1 MAEPMDG
8 EALSHAQRISVVGML
23 DLTTTRLVEIL
34 ATPTEHWLS
43 EDVWYA
49 VTASRSM
56 IEDTPDHTLAA
67 HLGLSA
73 SQLADLL
80 YQAGMEGQG
89 RGASSWMKILNAK
102 RASGDP
108 IQMTFTTTC
117 DKHRHKCKWIA
128 FGTTELSTDPLAQV
142 AADSTLPQPPR
153 ASETLAHLASRK
165 RLRSLR
171 GTAESDELLSLPA
184 ASSKAPA
191 ASRDQSD
198 APPTRRLLSLQQ
210 VFDSLGAPKPYCDSN
225 GKPIRAELLTRVF
238 PSSIVGLSP
247 NSGYRREL
255 LHAASAAVF
264 ALLSAISVD
273 PLALASALA
282 VPRQRNAH
290 DDPLRLSLVSSAQ
303 PKGRRLQELIA
314 ASPLAQN
321 LLSSYLAA
329 RKRGEKMAVLAPIL
343 APLTAQYSLRLFN
356 ELFEV
361 ELLDLP
367 LDAAGPLARYSGLV
381 TRYSWHYARW
391 HRFIWGSAQPAVR
404 TVTERQR
411 LFHADGLPH
420 VLLSEALEFLVSGA
434 YLQHV
439 AFGTRRVKK
448 SDGTYVEFSATQL
461 RGTLEALPEKPAR
474 HGVRAAR

>member
-34 ATPTEHWLS
+34 AIPTEHWLS

-89 RGASSWMKILNAK
+89 RGASSWKKVLNAK

-117 DKHRHKCKWIA
+117 DKHLHRCKWIA
-128 FGTTELSTDPLAQV
+128 FGTTELLTDPLAQV

-191 ASRDQSD
+191 ASS
-198 APPTRRLLSLQQ
+198 
-210 VFDSLGAPKPYCDSN
+210 
-225 GKPIRAELLTRVF
+225 
-238 PSSIVGLSP
+238 
-247 NSGYRREL
+247 
-255 LHAASAAVF
+255 
-264 ALLSAISVD
+264 
-273 PLALASALA
+273 
-282 VPRQRNAH
+282 
-290 DDPLRLSLVSSAQ
+290 
-303 PKGRRLQELIA
+303 
-314 ASPLAQN
+314 
-321 LLSSYLAA
+321 
-329 RKRGEKMAVLAPIL
+329 
-343 APLTAQYSLRLFN
+343 
-356 ELFEV
+356 
-361 ELLDLP
+361 
-367 LDAAGPLARYSGLV
+367 
-381 TRYSWHYARW
+381 
-391 HRFIWGSAQPAVR
+391 
-404 TVTERQR
+404 
-411 LFHADGLPH
+411 
-420 VLLSEALEFLVSGA
+420 
-434 YLQHV
+434 
-439 AFGTRRVKK
+439 
-448 SDGTYVEFSATQL
+448 
-461 RGTLEALPEKPAR
+461 EKPTDA
-474 HGVRAAR
+474 